1 MDSTLIYQVFGLSM
15 TVWAIK
21 TVIQVGIIALGVF
34 IGVKL
39 ANIGKK

>member
-1 MDSTLIYQVFGLSM
+1 MDSTLMYQVFGLSM

-21 TVIQVGIIALGVF
+21 TVIQIAIIAIGVF

-39 ANIGKK
+39 ANIKK